1 MLEQGYW
8 IAGIVAAV
16 AVVIGLFIKAKTKSS
31 VQNRQ
36 NAKVSGQHNAVNQ
49 SSEIQ
54 NGERKDSK

>member
-16 AVVIGLFIKAKTKSS
+16 VTVIGLFISRKSS
-31 VQNRQ
+31 VQNKQ
-36 NAKVSGQHNAVNQ
+36 SAKVSGQHNAVNQ

-54 NGERKDSK
+54 TGERKDSE